1 MLESRGLKS
10 PGGSWAARCETCDA
24 GGHPAG
30 FRGAAVSRSLA
41 RVVNAKDAL
50 HMEAE
55 IQHNPRPPAAP
66 NTFPSMLGWFIRW
79 GCLRAAARIYGLI
92 LDQAVI
98 RDD

>member
-1 MLESRGLKS
+1 
-10 PGGSWAARCETCDA
+10 
-24 GGHPAG
+24 
-30 FRGAAVSRSLA
+30 
-41 RVVNAKDAL
+41 
-50 HMEAE
+50 MEAE